1 MKTKHKAKPVLSVVE
16 GWEALIV
23 LAIFV
28 LALFP
33 RILDLDVFI
42 TPDELK
48 WTCRSINF
56 RAGLTQGDFARAYQ
70 TGHPGVI
77 TMWLGTLSM
86 PPDPTGKWQTI
97 CQETNI
103 TRIMQATPPGTLTE
117 MTEYL
122 FAARRGV
129 AILTAAS
136 AVIVYLMVRQL
147 LDRRTALITAIL
159 IALDPFYLALSRVLH
174 LDAIITALMTISLL
188 SLLLYLKH
196 QRPWPYLALSGAAA
210 ALAALNKAPAL
221 FLAPFAGLT
230 LVAFGRYS
238 GKSLLEIG
246 QAFLLWA
253 LVAGLIGFVLWPALW
268 VDPLGAITG
277 VLGTSVDY
285 AERPHSNLNFFWG
298 QMRPDPGPWFY
309 PVAWA
314 FRTTPLVVLG
324 LILSA
329 ILLIKNDQGQRATL
343 VTLLAYGLLFAGFMT
358 IGQKKFDRYIL
369 PIFPALNIVAAAGL
383 NRLVETMN
391 RRINRVNFYSIAV
404 VLVLLLSAGL
414 TLPYHPY
421 YFPYYNPL
429 VGGSTQAPHTLLV
442 GWGEGLEKAANYL
455 NQKKD
460 AGELHVAL
468 RYTADFAPF
477 FVGRTIHTESYDP
490 ATTDYVV
497 IYVNQVQRD
506 LNPEIIDRYYESQEP
521 EYTVSLHGIDY
532 AWVYPNLNYRAPME
546 YIASYA
552 EADEA
557 SPEQCPELVEG
568 RSRRD
573 VILVSTPSLFAKHY
587 DGDLPLYVMGRGW
600 SEGGIVTELQKIL
613 GERRRLWYVKYLEE
627 DPNPTLELIDYQ
639 LATHLFKVEEHA
651 FPDIV
656 LGRYQ
661 TFASPS
667 FETSATQSPLDL
679 NFEGELRLRGY
690 GLVDKV
696 AQWGKDLGIVFEWEA
711 LRDLN
716 RYYAAFIHLVDE
728 QGHTWG
734 QGDKWLMNEALI
746 PTAGWQGGEV
756 VLDRYSV
763 SLVKGTPPGR
773 YSLRIGLYDRV
784 SRGRLEIRDSEGV
797 LLGDSYELGTIEV
810 KNSPLMLSP
819 EDLEIGHP
827 LEWNLTGQLKL
838 LGYDLDEEE
847 VAFGEEFT
855 LTLYWQALREMEE
868 DYNLVVQLR
877 GENRVW
883 AEGRYVL
890 GSEYYPTSQ
899 WREGE
904 ALWNRHE
911 LEVDPEAPF
920 VEGTLEIDLLDAEGR
935 SLLGEALALTEMGI
949 QGRRFE
955 APLIQH
961 PMEVDLAGKM
971 ALLGYDLEAEEIKA
985 GDTVHLT
992 LYWRA
997 QGEMDISYTVFTQL
1011 LGKDDKLWGQKDGI
1025 PMQGRHPTT
1034 QWKEGEVIV
1043 DEYDIAP
1050 KEGIPTGRYRL
1061 GVGMYDLETR
1071 DRLPAFDKQGTRLP
1085 QDWIV
1090 LGEVRVED

>member
-1 MKTKHKAKPVLSVVE
+1 MKTKHKAKPVLSVAE

-28 LALFP
+28 LALLP

-56 RAGLTQGDFARAYQ
+56 REGLAQGDFARTYQ

-77 TMWLGTLSM
+77 TMWIGTLAM

-136 AVIVYLMVRQL
+136 AVIVYFMVRQL
-147 LDRRTALITAIL
+147 LDRRTALIAAIL

-174 LDAIITALMTISLL
+174 LDAIITSFMTISLL
-188 SLLLYLKH
+188 GLLLYLKR

-221 FLAPFAGLT
+221 FLAPFAGLV
-230 LVAFGRYS
+230 LVTSGRRS
-238 GKSLLEIG
+238 GKSLLKIG
-246 QAFLLWA
+246 KEFLLWA

-268 VDPLGAITG
+268 VDPVGAITG
-277 VLGTSVDY
+277 VLDTSLDY
-285 AERPHSNLNFFWG
+285 AERPHCNLNFFWG

-324 LILSA
+324 LMLSA
-329 ILLIKNDQGQRATL
+329 ILLIRNEQGQRTVL
-343 VTLLAYGLLFAGFMT
+343 VELVAYGILFAGFMT
-358 IGQKKFDRYIL
+358 TGQKKFDRYIL
-369 PIFPALNIVAAAGL
+369 PIFPALDIVAAAGL
-383 NRLVETMN
+383 NHLVETMN
-391 RRINRVNFYSIAV
+391 RRTNRVNFHSIAV

-442 GWGEGLEKAANYL
+442 GWGEGLEEAADYL
-455 NQKKD
+455 NQKEG
-460 AGELHVAL
+460 ARELRVAL

-532 AWVYPNLNYRAPME
+532 AWVYPNFSYRTPME
-546 YIASYA
+546 YITSHA

-557 SPEQCPELVEG
+557 SPEL
-568 RSRRD
+568 SRRD
-573 VILVSTPSLFAKHY
+573 VILVSKPSLFTKHY
-587 DGDLPLYVMGRGW
+587 DGDLPLYAMDSGW
-600 SEGGIVTELQKIL
+600 SEAGIVTELQKIP
-613 GERRRLWYVKYLEE
+613 GERRRIWYVKYLEE
-627 DPNPTLELIDYQ
+627 DPNSTLELIDHQ
-639 LATHLFKVEEHA
+639 LTIHMFKVEEHVY
-651 FPDIV
+651 PDIA
-656 LGRYQ
+656 LNLYQ
-661 TFASPS
+661 AFAPTS
-667 FETSATQSPLDL
+667 FEISAIQSPLGL
-679 NFEGELRLRGY
+679 NFEGDLLLRGY
-690 GLVDKV
+690 GLVDQV
-696 AQWGKDLGIVFEWEA
+696 AQWGKELGVVFEWEA

-716 RYYAAFIHLVDE
+716 RHYAAFIHLVDE
-728 QGHTWG
+728 QGRIWG
-734 QGDKWLMNEALI
+734 QGDKWLMNEALVSSG
-746 PTAGWQGGEV
+746 GWRAGEV
-756 VLDRYSV
+756 VVDRYSV
-763 SLVKGTPPGR
+763 SLVKGTLPGR
-773 YSLRIGLYDRV
+773 YSLKIGLYDQTN
-784 SRGRLEIRDSEGV
+784 GKRLEIRDSKGV
-797 LLGDSYELGTIEV
+797 LLGESCELGTIEV
-810 KNSPLMLSP
+810 RSSPFVVSP
-819 EDLEIGHP
+819 EDLTIQHP
-827 LEWNLTGQLKL
+827 LERNLAGRLKL
-838 LGYDLDEEE
+838 LGYGLDKEA

-855 LTLYWQALREMEE
+855 LTVYWQALREMNE
-868 DYNLVVQLR
+868 DYELAVQLR
-877 GENRVW
+877 GENGVW

-890 GSEYYPTSQ
+890 GNEYHPTSR

-904 ALWNRHE
+904 ALWTRYE
-911 LEVDPEAPF
+911 LGVDTEAPY

-935 SLLGEALALTEMGI
+935 SLLGKPCVLTQMEI

-955 APLIQH
+955 VPRIQH
-961 PMEVDLAGKM
+961 PREVDLGGTVAF
-971 ALLGYDLEAEEIKA
+971 LGYDLKAEEIKA
-985 GDTVHLT
+985 GDIIHLT

-997 QGEMDISYTVFTQL
+997 AKEMEISYTVFTHL
-1011 LGKDDKLWGQKDGI
+1011 LGEDNRLWGQKDGI
-1025 PMQGRHPTT
+1025 PMNGRHPTT
-1034 QWKEGEVIV
+1034 QWQHGEVIA
-1043 DEYDIAP
+1043 DEYHIAME
-1050 KEGIPTGRYRL
+1050 EGIPEGRYL
-1061 GVGMYDLETR
+1061 LEIGMYDLETGE
-1071 DRLPAFDKQGTRLP
+1071 RLPAFEAGKKLAGGRILLDS
-1085 QDWIV
+1085 
-1090 LGEVRVED
+1090 EMRVAE